1 MMTLA
6 AMASARRASAVVC
19 GSAGPR
25 TRAATPL
32 PGTARCS
39 LAAGTRALVPRAMS
53 STACASGWVLPD
65 CTAAVSAS
73 RRAASP
79 STATQ
84 ATSMGLP
91 SVSVPVL
98 SNATTETSC
107 AISSASASLMRMPWR
122 AATPVPAIN
131 AVGVARPSAH
141 GQAITS
147 TATALSTARCQSPP
161 AKPQASS
168 VTSAATHT
176 TGTNTALTRSTR
188 CWMGAFFSC
197 ALSTS
202 RTMRAKVDSVPTAVT
217 STSSSPSPL
226 MAPPV
231 MRSPGARATGRL
243 SPVTSDSS
251 TWLSPSA
258 TRPSA
263 AKRSPGRTTR
273 RSPTRSAPMATST
286 SPPTR
291 RTRAV
296 SGCSACSPRRA
307 CVVWRLARA
316 SSCLPSITSVMTTAD
331 ASK

>member
-6 AMASARRASAVVC
+6 VMASARRASAVAR
-19 GSAGPR
+19 GSAGAR

-32 PGTARCS
+32 PGTARCA

-53 STACASGWVLPD
+53 STARASGWVLPD

-84 ATSMGLP
+84 ATSIGRP

-107 AISSASASLMRMPWR
+107 AISSASASLIRMPWR
-122 AATPVPAIN
+122 AATPVPTIS
-131 AVGVARPSAH
+131 AVGVASPSAQ

-147 TATALSTARCQSPP
+147 TATASSTARCQSPL
-161 AKPQASS
+161 AMPQPSS

-197 ALSTS
+197 ADSTR
-202 RTMRAKVDSVPTAVT
+202 RTMRASVDSAPTAVT
-217 STSSSPSPL
+217 SDQQQAL
-226 MAPPV
+226 AV
-231 MRSPGARATGRL
+231 DRAAG
-243 SPVTSDSS
+243 D
-251 TWLSPSA
+251 A
-258 TRPSA
+258 
-263 AKRSPGRTTR
+263 
-273 RSPTRSAPMATST
+273 
-286 SPPTR
+286 
-291 RTRAV
+291 
-296 SGCSACSPRRA
+296 
-307 CVVWRLARA
+307 LARPHA
-316 SSCLPSITSVMTTAD
+316 PRAGSRR
-331 ASK
+331 